1 MLVLPGRDE
10 GGGVDRHVP
19 GGGSVRRYVH
29 HPHQGHHG
37 HRRLLCRLA
46 AQRCFQPH
54 QLLYVRSA
62 ILARFSIYSAYYIN
76 PATQKILSFLL
87 FLCRT

>member
-19 GGGSVRRYVH
+19 SGGSVRRYVH

-37 HRRLLCRLA
+37 HRRLLRRVA

-62 ILARFSIYSAYYIN
+62 ILAPIVLVFIQLTTLIQRFKKS
-76 PATQKILSFLL
+76 
-87 FLCRT
+87 

>member
-62 ILARFSIYSAYYIN
+62 ILVPIVLVFIQLTTLIQRFK
-76 PATQKILSFLL
+76 TF
-87 FLCRT
+87 